1 MFDFFKRIFLGL
13 VLWSAIF
20 CSWSNAFASIKDIYV
35 IHFVLDGLR
44 EDALN
49 HFVQAGELPH
59 LKEYFID
66 HGAVFKQTLASF
78 PSVSSPNYIAFATGL
93 ETSNSGVFG
102 LEWFDRTRARVM
114 GYLTLKGFSR
124 VNTDLLNRIALMDE
138 KETRLRPPTTLFE
151 KLYPE
156 PTATVYTPFRK
167 GATMGVPK
175 AVPIAAIFDAAVSLD
190 GLKLDE
196 LSMRDVS
203 KIFSKPLPK
212 IPRYTLVALYAADY
226 YGHKTGV
233 ESDEVLATLKQF
245 DLSFAQFLD
254 QLKERDLL
262 DKTYIILSSDHGMHP
277 TGDVFDLRGVL
288 WKAGFRDKSVYVG
301 NRGISS
307 TFLYA
312 KGEKGWKDLPSL
324 DRLRHFPAKDKQLD
338 LIKTILDQRETDW
351 VAVRDGFDAVRIFK
365 QDGEALIKIIPDSNK
380 SFYSYSYTGK
390 DPLEFSQDPKL
401 TPFLKGNVFSKDQWF
416 KATADALS
424 PNGVVEIAN
433 LFQEPRMG
441 DILILAKG
449 PWGFRKEKSGTH
461 GSLNRDDMHIPLW
474 IGGPTVPHK
483 TFDQAKGVDLFP
495 TVLEWFGFGPEE
507 YKNQEGHPLFH
518 AQKEN
523 EDTVGLWLARL
534 ENGFPQKKSYP
545 PNLRGALLERC
556 RLEQKLRQAKLE
568 KLERIQREEK
578 NRALRWSFGITA
590 KAQTERI
597 HKLDDVAHFL
607 KSR

>member
-1 MFDFFKRIFLGL
+1 MFGFLKRIFLGV
-13 VLWSAIF
+13 VLWSIVF
-20 CSWSNAFASIKDIYV
+20 CSWSNVFASIKDVYV

-44 EDALN
+44 KDVLN

-59 LKEYFID
+59 LKDYFVD
-66 HGAVFKQTLASF
+66 RGATFKQTLASF

-93 ETSNSGVFG
+93 ETANSGVFG

-114 GYLTLKGFSR
+114 GYLTLNGFNR

-151 KLYPE
+151 KLSPE
-156 PTATVYTPFRK
+156 PTAAVYTPFRR

-175 AVPIAAIFDAAVSLD
+175 TVPVAGIFNAALSLD

-196 LSMRDVS
+196 LAMRDVFRV
-203 KIFSKPLPK
+203 FSKPLQK

-226 YGHKTGV
+226 YGHKEGV
-233 ESDEVLATLKQF
+233 ASDEVLATLKQF
-245 DLSFAQFLD
+245 DFSFAQFLD
-254 QLKERDLL
+254 QLKERGIL
-262 DKTYIILSSDHGMHP
+262 DKTYIILSSDHGIHP
-277 TGDVFDLRGVL
+277 TGDVFDLRNVL

-324 DRLRHFPAKDKQLD
+324 DRLRHFPVKDKQID
-338 LIKTILDQRETDW
+338 LIKTILDQHETDW
-351 VAVRDGFDAVRIFK
+351 IAVRDGFDAVRIFK
-365 QDGEALIKIIPDSNK
+365 QDGQALIKVIPYSNK

-390 DPLEFSQDPKL
+390 DPLGFSQDPKL
-401 TPFLKGNVFSKDQWF
+401 APFLKGKVFSKDQWF
-416 KATADALS
+416 KATAGALS

-449 PWGFRKEKSGTH
+449 PWGFRKEKAGTH
-461 GSLNRDDMHIPLW
+461 GSLNRDDMTIPLW
-474 IGGPTVPHK
+474 IGGPAVPHK
-483 TFDQAKGVDLFP
+483 TFDLAKGVDLFP

-507 YKNQEGHPLFH
+507 YKDQEGRPLF
-518 AQKEN
+518 QTKKKN
-523 EDTVGLWLARL
+523 EDNVALWLAEL
-534 ENGFPQKKSYP
+534 ENNFPQKKSYP
-545 PNLRGALLERC
+545 PNLHGVLLERC
-556 RLEQKLRQAKLE
+556 RLEQKIRQAQLE
-568 KLERIQREEK
+568 KLERLQQEEK
-578 NRALRWSFGITA
+578 NGALRWSFGITA
-590 KAQTERI
+590 KAQAERI
-597 HKLDDVAHFL
+597 KKLDDVARFL
-607 KSR
+607 SYH